1 MDWRLPLALLA
12 LTGLGSGDGDTADV
26 NRYHKPLLPG
36 ASSSASATSGNS
48 STAGDISNLPPV
60 LISVTPQTTGK
71 SEPLQPQSR
80 LEIVRYVSG
89 EFAKV
94 QLPIPASKHGY
105 RISIGQK
112 VDEKDLKSDLRKDGA
127 AANIGDTVQVT
138 GIEFRAKEIYVE
150 INGGGKSKFH
160 LRDHLQVGIGGTNAP
175 GTGPEAPGTQKPPGG
190 TLILDYGKNV
200 PDMSADDLMTDLRPF
215 LDFTREHSGAVN
227 WIDTLPQQY
236 KDAIQNREAVLG
248 MNHDMVLAA
257 LGRPEHKVRER
268 TPDGD
273 ETEDWIYGSP
283 PARTTFVTFAGDK
296 VVRVEQFN

>member
-1 MDWRLPLALLA
+1 
-12 LTGLGSGDGDTADV
+12 
-26 NRYHKPLLPG
+26 
-36 ASSSASATSGNS
+36 
-48 STAGDISNLPPV
+48 
-60 LISVTPQTTGK
+60 
-71 SEPLQPQSR
+71 
-80 LEIVRYVSG
+80 
-89 EFAKV
+89 
-94 QLPIPASKHGY
+94 
-105 RISIGQK
+105 
-112 VDEKDLKSDLRKDGA
+112 
-127 AANIGDTVQVT
+127 
-138 GIEFRAKEIYVE
+138 
-150 INGGGKSKFH
+150 
-160 LRDHLQVGIGGTNAP
+160 
-175 GTGPEAPGTQKPPGG
+175 
-190 TLILDYGKNV
+190 
-200 PDMSADDLMTDLRPF
+200 MSADDLMTDLRPF

>member
-1 MDWRLPLALLA
+1 MDWRLLLALLV
-12 LTGLGSGDGDTADV
+12 LTGLGSGGGGDTADV
-26 NRYHKPLLPG
+26 NRYHKPLLP
-36 ASSSASATSGNS
+36 SASTSAN
-48 STAGDISNLPPV
+48 AGDNSANGDVNSLPPF
-60 LISVTPQTTGK
+60 LISVGPQAKGK
-71 SEPLQPQSR
+71 AEALQPQSR

-94 QLPIPASKHGY
+94 LLPIPSGKRGY
-105 RISIGQK
+105 RISVGQK
-112 VDEKDLKSDLRKDGA
+112 LDEKDLKTELRKDGA

-138 GIEFRAKEIYVE
+138 GIEFRAKEIFVE

-160 LRDHLQVGIGGTNAP
+160 LRDHLSVGVGGTTAP
-175 GTGPEAPGTQKPPGG
+175 GTGPDPAAAQRPVGG
-190 TLILDYGKNV
+190 TIILDYGKNV

-227 WIDTLPQQY
+227 WVDTLPQQF
-236 KDAIQNREAVLG
+236 KDAIQNREAVPG

-296 VVRVEQFN
+296 VIRVEQFN

>member
-1 MDWRLPLALLA
+1 MDWRLLLALLVV
-12 LTGLGSGDGDTADV
+12 TGLGSAGGGDTADV

-36 ASSSASATSGNS
+36 ATTSTSAGDTSAS
-48 STAGDISNLPPV
+48 GDVNNLPPF
-60 LISVTPQTTGK
+60 LISVGPQAKGK
-71 SEPLQPQSR
+71 AEALQPQSR

-94 QLPIPASKHGY
+94 LLPIPSGKKGY
-105 RISIGQK
+105 RITIGQK
-112 VDEKDLKSDLRKDGA
+112 LDEKDLKTELRKDGA

-160 LRDHLQVGIGGTNAP
+160 LRDHVQVGIGGTAAP

-227 WIDTLPQQY
+227 WIDTLPQPF

-296 VVRVEQFN
+296 VIRVEQFN

>member
-1 MDWRLPLALLA
+1 MDWRLLLALLV
-12 LTGLGSGDGDTADV
+12 LTGLGAGDGDTADV

-36 ASSSASATSGNS
+36 ASTSAPVGDTSNGSLN
-48 STAGDISNLPPV
+48 NLPPV
-60 LISVTPQTTGK
+60 LISVAPQAKGK
-71 SEPLQPQSR
+71 EPLQPQSR

-94 QLPIPASKHGY
+94 LLPVPAGKKGY
-105 RISIGQK
+105 RINIGQK
-112 VDEKDLKSDLRKDGA
+112 IDEKDLKSELRKDGA

-160 LRDHLQVGIGGTNAP
+160 LRDHIQVGVGGTAAP
-175 GTGPEAPGTQKPPGG
+175 GTGPEPPGTQRPNGG
-190 TLILDYGKNV
+190 TIILDYGKNV

-227 WIDTLPQQY
+227 WIDTLPQQF

-257 LGRPEHKVRER
+257 LGRPEHKVRQR

-296 VVRVEQFN
+296 VVKVEQFN

>member
-1 MDWRLPLALLA
+1 MDLRLIVVLLLFA
-12 LTGLGSGDGDTADV
+12 GFGTGGGGDTSDV
-26 NRYHKPLLPG
+26 NRYRKPLLPG
-36 ASSSASATSGNS
+36 ASSTNADSAPDAT
-48 STAGDISNLPPV
+48 NLPPI
-60 LISVTPQTTGK
+60 LISVSPQSKGK

-94 QLPIPASKHGY
+94 LMPIPSGKKGY
-105 RISIGQK
+105 HIAVGQK
-112 VDEKDLKSDLRKDGA
+112 VDEKDLRNELRKEGA
-127 AANIGDTVQVT
+127 VANVGDTVQVT
-138 GIEFRAKEIYVE
+138 GIEFRAKEIIVE
-150 INGGGKSKFH
+150 INGGGRSKFH
-160 LRDHLQVGIGGTNAP
+160 LRDHLQVGIGGNSAP
-175 GTGPEAPGTQKPPGG
+175 GTGPSATPAPNGG
-190 TLILDYGKNV
+190 TIVLDYGKAV

-227 WIDTLPQQY
+227 WIDTLPPQF
-236 KDAIQNREAVLG
+236 KDAIQNREALPG

-268 TPDGD
+268 TPSGD

-296 VVRVEQFN
+296 VIKVEQFN

>member
-1 MDWRLPLALLA
+1 MDWRLLIALLV
-12 LTGLGSGDGDTADV
+12 LTGLGSAGGGDTADV
-26 NRYHKPLLPG
+26 NRYRKPLLPG
-36 ASSSASATSGNS
+36 ASTATPTANSSADNDINS
-48 STAGDISNLPPV
+48 LPPV
-60 LISVTPQTTGK
+60 LISVSPQSKGK
-71 SEPLQPQSR
+71 EALQPQSR

-94 QLPIPASKHGY
+94 LMPIPSSKKGY
-105 RISIGQK
+105 RITVGQK
-112 VDEKDLKSDLRKDGA
+112 LDERDLKTDLRKDGA

-160 LRDHLQVGIGGTNAP
+160 IRDHLQVGIGGTAAP
-175 GTGPEAPGTQKPPGG
+175 GTGPEAPGTQKPAGG

-296 VVRVEQFN
+296 VIRVEQFN

>member
-1 MDWRLPLALLA
+1 MDVRFIATLL
-12 LTGLGSGDGDTADV
+12 LFTGLGAGGADTSDV

-36 ASSSASATSGNS
+36 ASTSGDTNNS
-48 STAGDISNLPPV
+48 KGPSDFPP
-60 LISVTPQTTGK
+60 LMISVGPQNTAKGNA
-71 SEPLQPQSR
+71 PLQPQSR

-94 QLPIPASKHGY
+94 LTPIPSGKKGY
-105 RISIGQK
+105 RITVGQK
-112 VDEKDLKSDLRKDGA
+112 IDQTELKNELRKGGSV
-127 AANIGDTVQVT
+127 ANPGDTVQVT
-138 GIEFRAKEIYVE
+138 GIEFRAREIVVE
-150 INGGGKSKFH
+150 LNGGGKSKFR
-160 LRDHLQVGIGGTNAP
+160 LKDHVQVGIGNTSP
-175 GTGPEAPGTQKPPGG
+175 IQQQQPVQQGPTGG
-190 TLILDYGKNV
+190 TLILDFGKVV
-200 PDMSADDLMTDLRPF
+200 PDMSADDLMTDLQPF

-227 WIDTLPQQY
+227 WIDTLPQQF

-268 TPDGD
+268 TPGGD

-296 VVRVEQFN
+296 VVKVEQFN

>member
-1 MDWRLPLALLA
+1 MDWRLLLALLV
-12 LTGLGSGDGDTADV
+12 LTGLGPGGGGDTADV

-36 ASSSASATSGNS
+36 ASTSANPGDTSANGDVNS
-48 STAGDISNLPPV
+48 LPPF
-60 LISVTPQTTGK
+60 LISVGPQAKGK
-71 SEPLQPQSR
+71 AEALQPQSR

-94 QLPIPASKHGY
+94 LLPIPSGKRGY
-105 RISIGQK
+105 RISVGQK
-112 VDEKDLKSDLRKDGA
+112 LDEKDLKTELRKDGA

-138 GIEFRAKEIYVE
+138 GIEFRAKEIFVE

-160 LRDHLQVGIGGTNAP
+160 LRDHLSVGVGGTTAP
-175 GTGPEAPGTQKPPGG
+175 GTGPDPEAAQRPVGG
-190 TLILDYGKNV
+190 TIILDYGKNV

-227 WIDTLPQQY
+227 WVDTLPQQF

-296 VVRVEQFN
+296 VIRVEQFN